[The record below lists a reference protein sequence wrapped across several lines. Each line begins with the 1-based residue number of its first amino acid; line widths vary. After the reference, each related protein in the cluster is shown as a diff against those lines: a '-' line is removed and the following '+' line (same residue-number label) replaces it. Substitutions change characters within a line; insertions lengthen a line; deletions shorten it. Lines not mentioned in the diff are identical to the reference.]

1 MTHLITTHPPS
12 PGGYGEAGSTEA
24 QRSGLGLELSS
35 DEIFSRAFDA
45 HAFVPAAFAGNDCYR
60 ALGYAQRVGEDF
72 DQLGV
77 GGAINGSS
85 VESDE
90 YGVAACAGYS
100 GSTRARDDSDVDKCV
115 GQARPI

>member
-1 MTHLITTHPPS
+1 MRVTHLITTH
-12 PGGYGEAGSTEA
+12 GGTEA
-24 QRSGLGLELSS
+24 QRSGLRPELYS
-35 DEIFSRAFDA
+35 DEIFCRTFDA

-60 ALGYAQRVGEDF
+60 ALGYVQCVGKDF

-85 VESDE
+85 IESDE

-115 GQARPI
+115 GQARTL